1 MTIMLSG
8 ETPLPLPIFIFEEI
22 HLKIGLD
29 SRLESM
35 RIVAVDD
42 LIIWAKLLKHVFIY
56 LVLEKSKEFLRYSL
70 CQC

>member
-8 ETPLPLPIFIFEEI
+8 ETPLPLLIFIFEEI
-22 HLKIGLD
+22 QLKIGLD

-42 LIIWAKLLKHVFIY
+42 LIIWAKLLEHVFIY
-56 LVLEKSKEFLRYSL
+56 LVPRKE
-70 CQC
+70 